1 MLGEVWSWH
10 EGALNTCS
18 LLQVGKIREIRAIG
32 KAGQIQ
38 VHVAWFYRPEEAMGG
53 RKVQSFDLCVP
64 ACMNK
69 RNAVWSSKQLALTT
83 RNMYKVH
90 IQDISAMQALDLG
103 TVSPVN
109 DYIII
114 HN

>member
-1 MLGEVWSWH
+1 MK
-10 EGALNTCS
+10 GALDTCS

-53 RKVQSFDLCVP
+53 RKVQSFDLYLP
-64 ACMNK
+64 ACKNR
-69 RNAVWSSKQLALTT
+69 RNSVWSSIQLALTT
-83 RNMYKVH
+83 REMHEVH
-90 IQDISAMQALDLG
+90 IQGIFAMQALDLR
-103 TVSPVN
+103 TFLPVN